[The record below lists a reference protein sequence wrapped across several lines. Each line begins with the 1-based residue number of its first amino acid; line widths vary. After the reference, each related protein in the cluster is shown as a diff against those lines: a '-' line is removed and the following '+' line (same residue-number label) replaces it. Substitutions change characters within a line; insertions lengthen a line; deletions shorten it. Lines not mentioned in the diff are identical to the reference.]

1 MNTATL
7 LQDDDIVQG
16 DFETAGDL
24 NGSGASCSADAL
36 LVRDAVRHLQP
47 YVPGKPIEEVK
58 RELGLPDDF
67 SLFKLASNENVLGP
81 SPRAVEAMQKAAQ
94 DVWVYPDDTCFA
106 LKNALAEHFEL
117 RPENF
122 IVGNGSDEVIH
133 FLSLAYLDA
142 TRGDDVVYGAPSFV
156 QYKACAMMAGCGFH
170 AIPLTADLRHDL
182 PAMSAAITENTRLV
196 FIANP
201 NNPTGSVVSRAEF
214 ETFLDAVPAHVVV
227 VLDEAYKE
235 YATQDS
241 PNALD
246 YIDTHNVVALHTFSK
261 AYGLAGTRVGYGVA
275 RMEIIAQLQQVRG
288 PFNVNSLAQAAA
300 VAALGDQEH
309 IAHSIEVNAQ
319 GREQLQRAFDER
331 GLEYIPSQA
340 NFVFVKIGVDSAK
353 VFNDLLREGVIIRTG
368 TPFGMPDWIRVTIG
382 TPEMNERFLKALS
395 VVLNK

>member
-16 DFETAGDL
+16 DFETPGGARDE
-24 NGSGASCSADAL
+24 GASCSADAI

-47 YVPGKPIEEVK
+47 YIPGKPIEEVK
-58 RELGLPDDF
+58 RELGLSADF

-81 SPRAVEAMQKAAQ
+81 SPRAVEAMQNAAQ
-94 DVWVYPDDTCFA
+94 DVWLYPDDTCFA
-106 LKNALAEHFEL
+106 LKNALASHFEL
-117 RPENF
+117 RSENF

-142 TRGDDVVYGAPSFV
+142 ERGDEVVYGAPSFV
-156 QYKACAMMAGCGFH
+156 QYKACAMMAGCAFH
-170 AIPLTADLRHDL
+170 AVPLTPDLRHDL
-182 PAMSAAITENTRLV
+182 PAMARAVNDKTRLL

-214 ETFLDAVPAHVVV
+214 EAFLEEMPPHVLV

-235 YATQDS
+235 YVTQDS

-246 YIDTHNVVALHTFSK
+246 YIQSHNVLALHTFSK
-261 AYGLAGTRVGYGVA
+261 AYGLAGTRVGYGVGRA
-275 RMEIIAQLQQVRG
+275 EIIAQLQQVRG

-300 VAALGDQEH
+300 VAALDDQEH
-309 IAHSIEVNAQ
+309 IAHSLEVNAQ
-319 GREQLQRAFDER
+319 GRAQLESAFDR
-331 GLEYIPSQA
+331 MGLKYIPSQA
-340 NFVFVKIGVDSAK
+340 NFVFVQIGVDSAS
-353 VFNDLLREGVIIRTG
+353 VFNDLLKEGVIIRTG

-382 TPEMNERFLKALS
+382 TPEMNERFLSAIAT
-395 VVLNK
+395 VLK

>member
-16 DFETAGDL
+16 DFETAGDANDL
-24 NGSGASCSADAL
+24 GASCSADAI

-58 RELGLPDDF
+58 RELGLADDF

-81 SPRAVEAMQKAAQ
+81 SPRAVEAMQSAAQ
-94 DVWVYPDDTCFA
+94 DVWLYPDDTCFA
-106 LKNALAEHFEL
+106 LKNALAAHFEL
-117 RPENF
+117 KPENF
-122 IVGNGSDEVIH
+122 VVGNGSDEVIH
-133 FLSLAYLDA
+133 FLALAYLDA

-156 QYKACAMMAGCGFH
+156 QYKACAMMVGCDH
-170 AIPLTADLRHDL
+170 RAVPLTSDLRHDL
-182 PAMSAAITENTRLV
+182 PAMARAVTENTRLV

-214 ETFLDAVPAHVVV
+214 EAFLRAMPPHVVV

-246 YIDTHNVVALHTFSK
+246 YIHTHNVIALHTFSK

-275 RMEIIAQLQQVRG
+275 RPEIIAQLQQVRG
-288 PFNVNSLAQAAA
+288 PFNVNALAQAAA
-300 VAALGDQEH
+300 VAALGDQDH
-309 IAHSIEVNAQ
+309 IEHSIEVNAQ
-319 GREQLQRAFDER
+319 GREFLERAFER
-331 GLEYIPSQA
+331 MGLDYIPSQA

-353 VFNDLLREGVIIRTG
+353 VFNDLLKEGVIIRTG
-368 TPFGMPDWIRVTIG
+368 TPFGMPEWIRVTIG
-382 TPEMNERFLKALS
+382 TQEMNERFLKALS